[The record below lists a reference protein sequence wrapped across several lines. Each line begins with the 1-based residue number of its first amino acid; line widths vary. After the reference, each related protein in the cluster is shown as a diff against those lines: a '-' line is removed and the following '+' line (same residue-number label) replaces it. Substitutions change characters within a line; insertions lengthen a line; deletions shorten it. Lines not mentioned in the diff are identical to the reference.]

1 MKKGRAFALPPRAR
15 KAAAGLKW
23 PLLGFLLCAGQVAG
37 LYAPFALAAVAIAG
51 IRLAG
56 LTAVLGVAA
65 GAFVFMDFQSG
76 LRCTAAAILIFAAN
90 TALYDTA
97 AYKKP
102 YFRSLC
108 AAGWGCCSG
117 RTCCR

>member
-65 GAFVFMDFQSG
+65 GAFVFMDFQS
-76 LRCTAAAILIFAAN
+76 FARRKN
-90 TALYDTA
+90 Y
-97 AYKKP
+97 
-102 YFRSLC
+102 
-108 AAGWGCCSG
+108 CSCG
-117 RTCCR
+117 MKRRFPICMQCRWIK

>member
-15 KAAAGLKW
+15 KAAAWLKW

-56 LTAVLGVAA
+56 LSIGSAVYG
-65 GAFVFMDFQSG
+65 GGHPHF
-76 LRCTAAAILIFAAN
+76 
-90 TALYDTA
+90 
-97 AYKKP
+97 
-102 YFRSLC
+102 
-108 AAGWGCCSG
+108 
-117 RTCCR
+117 CRQHRPI